1 MARRPTFAKL
11 SADMVKRT
19 VATPTTIWTVDD
31 KGKPVR
37 ATVWHIHDRRAA

>member
-19 VATPTTIWTVDD
+19 VATPHKIIGPDGTV
-31 KGKPVR
+31 
-37 ATVWHIHDRRAA
+37 TVGWIVTDERKAA